1 MSEAAFIVS
10 DLHLGNGYFFR
21 ESFLSWLDQLP
32 AGAQLILN
40 GDIIDDP
47 DKPMEADH
55 QAVLDRLV
63 EESRRRSVIWVHGN
77 HDEGLVLEDAGEIKF
92 VRQWEVEKRLL
103 VVHGD
108 ELDSVMPRH
117 GVFKAL
123 FRAMHKALIRL
134 GFPDVHVARFAKK
147 WGFLYRVL
155 NNHVASQAINT
166 ARSRGY
172 EAVACGHTHAAM
184 DLHRDGR
191 RYLNSGAWTEEP
203 HHYVCV
209 EGDQI
214 DLRVFRNGSIPGA
227 ST

>member
-1 MSEAAFIVS
+1 MSELAFIVS
-10 DLHLGNGYFFR
+10 DLHLGNSYFHKDN
-21 ESFLSWLDQLP
+21 FLSWLDRLP

-47 DKPMEADH
+47 DDPMPAAH

-77 HDEGLVLEDAGEIKF
+77 HDEDLVLEDPGEIQF
-92 VRQWEVEKRLL
+92 VRHWEVGKRLL

-108 ELDSVMPRH
+108 ELDSIMPRH
-117 GVFKAL
+117 GVFKAV

-147 WGFLYRVL
+147 WGLLYRVL

-166 ARSRGY
+166 AQSRGY
-172 EAVACGHTHAAM
+172 EVVACGHTHAPM
-184 DLHRDGR
+184 DLQRNGH
-191 RYLNSGAWTEEP
+191 RYLNTGAWTEEP

-209 EGDQI
+209 EEDQI
-214 DLRVFRNGSIPGA
+214 DLRVFRDGSL
-227 ST
+227 